1 MRPQII
7 LAEKGGDVARTAEY
21 SIKGYLYQFLRYL
34 SEILAAGTGTKVTIE
49 GAIED
54 IDVAT
59 AGFTTAVQCKYHEQ
73 ADKFTLG
80 KIYKPILLMLE
91 HFSKNASQT
100 PKVYY
105 RLFCHFPDQSGS
117 RTLSKLEL
125 ETVLGT
131 GSDPLKAII
140 RRIVAGVDHEEFLKR
155 LTIEFGQSTDALQQK
170 VLDEL
175 RGKGFSAEDVE
186 AVIYPHAIQR
196 IVDLATQASVADRTV
211 DPSAFLGALHDV
223 RKVTFTRW
231 TRELATRA
239 QIFKRLREDLK
250 PSLGQNSRGRTFV
263 LAPAAIEKFDEDI
276 VRFIK
281 KFVERYCCKYL
292 HSNPPLF
299 MVVGEYDVSGLE
311 TRLHD
316 AGLRCANGLVGT
328 AFRANDLFRRPMV
341 KKSPFA
347 IEFSLRLASRDIVK
361 EEPPKRPD
369 ELFLVNVAD
378 DPWAHHDVD
387 VHRFEIERLSDLEY
401 ALQLRTTYA

>member
-1 MRPQII
+1 M
-7 LAEKGGDVARTAEY
+7 ARTAEY

-34 SEILAAGTGTKVTIE
+34 SEILAAGTGTKITIE

-91 HFSKNASQT
+91 HFSQNANQT
-100 PKVYY
+100 PKIYY

-117 RTLSKLEL
+117 RNLTKIEL

-131 GSDPLKAII
+131 GADPLKAII
-140 RRIVAGVDHEEFLKR
+140 KRIVPGVDYDQFLKR
-155 LTIEFGQSTDALQQK
+155 FTIEFGQTTDALQQS
-170 VLDEL
+170 VLNGL
-175 RGKGFSAEDVE
+175 RGKGFSAEDIE
-186 AVIYPHAIQR
+186 AIVYPNAIQR
-196 IVDLATQASVADRTV
+196 IVDLATKSSVADRTV
-211 DPSAFLGALHDV
+211 DPSIFIATLHDV

-239 QIFKRLREDLK
+239 QMFKRLRDDLK
-250 PSLGQNSRGRTFV
+250 PSLGQNARGRTFV
-263 LAPAAIEKFDEDI
+263 LAPAAIEKFDDDI

-299 MVVGEYDVSGLE
+299 MIVGDYDVSALE

-328 AFRANDLFRRPMV
+328 AFRTKDLFRRPMV

-347 IEFSLRLASRDIVK
+347 IEFSLRLAGRDSVT
-361 EEPPKRPD
+361 EDPPKRPD

-378 DPWAHHDVD
+378 DPWTHPDVD
-387 VHRFEIERLSDLEY
+387 VHRFEVERLSDLEY
-401 ALQLRTTYA
+401 ALQLRNDYA

>member
-1 MRPQII
+1 M
-7 LAEKGGDVARTAEY
+7 ARTAEY

-34 SEILAAGTGTKVTIE
+34 SEILVAGPESKVTIE

-54 IDVAT
+54 IDVA
-59 AGFTTAVQCKYHEQ
+59 APGFTTAVQCKYHEQ

-91 HFSKNASQT
+91 HFSQYATLT

-117 RTLSKLEL
+117 RALTKSEL
-125 ETVLGT
+125 DTVLAT

-140 RRIVAGVDHEEFLKR
+140 KRIAAGADHDEFLKR
-155 LTIEFGQSTDALQQK
+155 FTIEFGQSTDGLQQT
-170 VLDEL
+170 VLDAL
-175 RGKGFSAEDVE
+175 RARGFSAEDVE
-186 AVIYPHAIQR
+186 AIIYPNAIQR
-196 IVDLATQASVADRTV
+196 IVDLATQPSLTDRTI
-211 DPSAFLGALHDV
+211 DPSAFLGALHEV
-223 RKVTFTRW
+223 RQVTFTRW

-239 QIFKRLREDLK
+239 QIFKRLRDDLR
-250 PSLGQNSRGRTFV
+250 PSLGHNARGRTFV
-263 LAPAAIEKFDEDI
+263 LDPSGIERFDEDV

-299 MVVGEYDVSGLE
+299 MILGDFDVGELE

-316 AGLRCANGLVGT
+316 VGLRCANGLVGA
-328 AFRANDLFRRPMV
+328 AFRSKDLFRRPMV
-341 KKSPFA
+341 KRTPFA
-347 IEFSLRLASRDIVK
+347 IEFSLRLASRANVTED
-361 EEPPKRPD
+361 PAKRPD
-369 ELFLVNVAD
+369 ELFLVNVRN
-378 DPWAHHDVD
+378 DPWEHPDIN

-401 ALQLRTTYA
+401 VLQLRNSYA

>member
-1 MRPQII
+1 M
-7 LAEKGGDVARTAEY
+7 VRTAEY

-34 SEILAAGTGTKVTIE
+34 SEILAAEADTKITIE

-54 IDVAT
+54 IDVA
-59 AGFTTAVQCKYHEQ
+59 AADFTTAVQCKYHEQ
-73 ADKFTLG
+73 TDKFTLG

-100 PKVYY
+100 PRVYY
-105 RLFCHFPDQSGS
+105 RLFCHFPDESGT
-117 RTLSKLEL
+117 RGLTKQEL
-125 ETVLGT
+125 NTVLGT
-131 GSDPLKAII
+131 GSEPLKAII
-140 RRIVAGVDHEEFLKR
+140 KRIVPNVDHDEFLTR
-155 LTIEFGQSTDALQQK
+155 LTIEFGQTVDALQQT

-175 RGKGFSAEDVE
+175 RGKGFSTEDIE
-186 AVIYPHAIQR
+186 AIIYPNAIQR
-196 IVDLATQASVADRTV
+196 IVDLATQSSVSDRTV
-211 DPSAFLGALHDV
+211 DPSVFLDALHDV

-250 PSLGQNSRGRTFV
+250 PSLRQNTRGRIFV
-263 LAPAAIEKFDEDI
+263 LDPAAIEKFDDDI

-281 KFVERYCCKYL
+281 KFVERYCSKYL

-299 MVVGEYDVSGLE
+299 MIVGDYDVNGLE
-311 TRLHD
+311 VRLYD
-316 AGLRCANGLVGT
+316 AGLRCANGLVGA
-328 AFRANDLFRRPMV
+328 AFKAKELFRRPMV

-347 IEFSLRLASRDIVK
+347 IEFSLRLAARDSVN

-369 ELFLVNVAD
+369 ELFLVNIAD
-378 DPWAHHDVD
+378 DPWAHPDVD

-401 ALQLRTTYA
+401 TLQLRTTYA

>member
-1 MRPQII
+1 MRPQIT
-7 LAEKGGDVARTAEY
+7 LAEKGKSVARTAEY

-34 SEILAAGTGTKVTIE
+34 SEILAAGTDTKVTIE

-73 ADKFTLG
+73 ADNFTLG

-91 HFSKNASQT
+91 HFSQNPSET

-117 RTLSKLEL
+117 RTLTKPEL

-140 RRIVAGVDHEEFLKR
+140 KRIAAGVDHDEFLRR
-155 LTIEFGQSTDALQQK
+155 LTIEFGQTTDALQHT
-170 VLDEL
+170 VLAEL
-175 RGKGFSAEDVE
+175 RGKGFSADDVE
-186 AVIYPHAIQR
+186 AIIYPNAIQR
-196 IVDLATQASVADRTV
+196 IVNLATQASVADRTV
-211 DPSAFLGALHDV
+211 DPAVFLSDLHSV

-231 TRELATRA
+231 TRELATRT

-250 PSLGQNSRGRTFV
+250 PSLGQNARSRTFV
-263 LAPAAIEKFDEDI
+263 IAPAAIEKFDDDI

-281 KFVERYCCKYL
+281 KFVERYCSKYL

-299 MVVGEYDVSGLE
+299 MIVGEYDVSGLE

-328 AFRANDLFRRPMV
+328 AFRAKDLFRRPMV

-347 IEFSLRLASRDIVK
+347 IEFSLRLADRDRVT

-369 ELFLVNVAD
+369 ELFLINVAD
-378 DPWAHHDVD
+378 DPWVHPDVN